1 MDSDEEDSAEEDDEG
16 GSPAATDNGIFDD
29 DAPGLEGRQGKIK
42 MLEN

>member
-29 DAPGLEGRQGKIK
+29 DAPGLEGRPSIIK